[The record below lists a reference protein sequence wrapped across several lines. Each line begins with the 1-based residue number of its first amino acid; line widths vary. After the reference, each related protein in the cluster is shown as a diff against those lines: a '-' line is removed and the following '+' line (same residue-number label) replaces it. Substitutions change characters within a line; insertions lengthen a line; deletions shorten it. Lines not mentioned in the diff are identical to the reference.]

1 MQSYNPT
8 MEVYND
14 LQQFKQFFSSLIT
27 EDRSDIQPVEADF
40 DLNDFVDESW
50 AD

>member
-1 MQSYNPT
+1 MSANLS

-14 LQQFKQFFSSLIT
+14 LQQFKAFFSSLIT
-27 EDRSDIQPVEADF
+27 EDRSDNHQVEADF
-40 DLNDFVDESW
+40 DLESFLDESW

>member
-1 MQSYNPT
+1 

-14 LQQFKQFFSSLIT
+14 LQAFKQFFSSLIT
-27 EDRSDIQPVEADF
+27 EDRSENHQVEADF

>member
-1 MQSYNPT
+1 MQASAPF
-8 MEVYND
+8 EIYND

-27 EDRSDIQPVEADF
+27 EDRSDNQPVETDF
-40 DLNDFVDESW
+40 DLESFLDESW

>member
-1 MQSYNPT
+1 

-14 LQQFKQFFSSLIT
+14 LQQFNAFFISLIT
-27 EDRSDIQPVEADF
+27 EGRSETFDEGQDF

-50 AD
+50 SD